1 MEKKKNA
8 ALFPLMLNCSCPDAK
23 YVLTGA
29 QSIISVLESNSR
41 GVYIKQSVRYKRI
54 QHQNVEKKKRKKKHL
69 VFSKTDEGCSK
80 LHLKKLSR
88 GDNKRR

>member
-1 MEKKKNA
+1 
-8 ALFPLMLNCSCPDAK
+8 MLNCSCPDAK

-54 QHQNVEKKKRKKKHL
+54 QHQNVEKKKEKRN
-69 VFSKTDEGCSK
+69 TWCSLK
-80 LHLKKLSR
+80 LTR
-88 GDNKRR
+88 DAANYI

>member
-1 MEKKKNA
+1 
-8 ALFPLMLNCSCPDAK
+8 MLNCSCPDAK

-54 QHQNVEKKKRKKKHL
+54 QHQNVEKKKEKRN
-69 VFSKTDEGCSK
+69 TWCSLK
-80 LHLKKLSR
+80 LMR
-88 GDNKRR
+88 DAANYI